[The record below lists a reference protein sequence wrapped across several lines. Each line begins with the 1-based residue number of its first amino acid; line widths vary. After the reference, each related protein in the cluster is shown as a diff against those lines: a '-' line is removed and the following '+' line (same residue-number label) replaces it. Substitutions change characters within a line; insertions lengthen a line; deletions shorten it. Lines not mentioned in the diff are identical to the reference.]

1 MAETPIPFSV
11 RVIDGTVVVGSN
23 ERDTVVVQEDTIR
36 VVRAGTFV
44 SNSFGGLND
53 TLFTALAT
61 GDLAQF
67 NGTIWVNVP
76 TSSVGVTSHLALTDI
91 GVNTHAVIDIHLAD
105 GTTHFLE
112 GAIDHANI
120 LNIGTNSHASIDTH
134 IADGT
139 IHFADAAADDQHY
152 ARRNNA
158 WIEFSPS
165 SGAGLLSGVWRF
177 STSTTPPPASG
188 RFQFDTGAF
197 GTVTEIDI
205 HDFTR
210 PGVDASNFLSLL
222 DVGDRLYIQDE
233 TNSDDWVIMDLTGP
247 AVDNT
252 TYWTLPVSSFQEGT
266 FFSNNRDC
274 IVVIQFGG
282 GPGGI
287 SHFNLTDIGTNTHA
301 AIDTHIADGT
311 IHFTEASIDHT
322 AIANIGTNSHAAID
336 THIADGTIHFTE
348 ASIDHT
354 AIANIGTNSHAAID
368 THIAD
373 GTIHF
378 TEASIDHTA
387 IANIGTNSHAAIDT
401 HIADGTIHFALEAV
415 DDQVAGLLQDVE
427 GLTWDYDDG
436 ANTLTPVLDPQLAAY
451 LGVSK
456 GNLVYSDFHSQITIL
471 HEQPFRAIGGDGG
484 TVSANTVDL
493 ADHPGIWCLATGA
506 ASANGRVFLLTS
518 TTNGS
523 WQFGVGNEIRATS
536 WIFGGPLISTAL
548 QRYTHRI
555 GFSNITPP
563 NAVNN
568 GVFFEYSDDQNGGRW
583 QAITHDGV
591 ETTTDTG
598 VTFAVSTWYKM
609 EFIINAAGTSVE
621 FFIDDVSV
629 ATNTTNIPT
638 GTGFFHFHSNQIV
651 KTIGIGN
658 RTLYIDATAIW
669 TQVTR

>member
-36 VVRAGTFV
+36 VVRTGTFIA
-44 SNSFGGLND
+44 NSFSGLND

-61 GDLAQF
+61 DDLAQF
-67 NGTIWVNVP
+67 NGTVWVNVP

-91 GVNTHAVIDIHLAD
+91 GVNT
-105 GTTHFLE
+105 
-112 GAIDHANI
+112 
-120 LNIGTNSHASIDTH
+120 HASIDTH

-197 GTVTEIDI
+197 GTATEIDI

-210 PGVDASNFLSLL
+210 PGVDASNFLSIL

-287 SHFNLTDIGTNTHA
+287 SHFDLTDIGVNTHAAIDTHIGDGTIHFLEGSIDHTAILNIGTNSHA

-311 IHFTEASIDHT
+311 IHFLEGSIDHT
-322 AIANIGTNSHAAID
+322 AILNIGTNSHAAIDTHIADGTIHFLEGAIDHTNILNIGTNSHAAID

-348 ASIDHT
+348 GSISHLN
-354 AIANIGTNSHAAID
+354 IADIGTNSHAAID

-378 TEASIDHTA
+378 T
-387 IANIGTNSHAAIDT
+387 
-401 HIADGTIHFALEAV
+401 LEAV

-436 ANTLTPVLDPQLAAY
+436 ANTLTPVLDGLLDDY
-451 LGVSK
+451 LSISK
-456 GNLVYSDFHSQITIL
+456 SSLIYSDFTSQVTIL

-493 ADHPGIWCLATGA
+493 ANHPGIWCLATGA
-506 ASANGRVFLLTS
+506 ANVNGRVFLLTS

-523 WQFGVGNEIRATS
+523 WQFGTGNEVRATS

-563 NAVNN
+563 NAVND
-568 GVFFEYSDDQNGGRW
+568 GVFFEYQDDENGGRW

-591 ETTTDTG
+591 ETSTDTG

-651 KTIGIGN
+651 KTIGLGN
-658 RTLYIDATAIW
+658 RTLYIDATAIY

>member
-1 MAETPIPFSV
+1 MASTPIPFSV

-44 SNSFGGLND
+44 SNSFSGLND

-61 GDLAQF
+61 DDLAQF
-67 NGTIWVNVP
+67 NGTVWVNVP

-91 GVNTHAVIDIHLAD
+91 GVNTHAAIDTHIAD
-105 GTTHFLE
+105 GTIHFLE
-112 GAIDHANI
+112 GSIDHTAITNIGVNSHVAIDTHIADGTI
-120 LNIGTNSHASIDTH
+120 HFLEGSIDHTAITNIGVNSHATIDTH

-139 IHFADAAADDQHY
+139 IHFADAPADSQTY
-152 ARRNNA
+152 ARRDNA
-158 WIEFSPS
+158 WVEIGTGS
-165 SGAGLLSGVWRF
+165 GLLSGVWRF

-210 PGVDASNFLSLL
+210 PGVDASNFLSIL
-222 DVGDRLYIQDE
+222 DSGDRIYIQDE
-233 TNSDDWVIMDLTGP
+233 TVSGDFVVFDVTGP
-247 AVDNT
+247 SVDNT
-252 TYWTLPVSSFQEGT
+252 TYWTIPVTSVFEGA
-266 FFSNNRDC
+266 FLSNNRDC
-274 IVVIQFGG
+274 LVIIQFGG
-282 GPGGI
+282 GAGGI
-287 SHFNLTDIGTNTHA
+287 SHFDLTDIGVNTHA

-311 IHFTEASIDHT
+311 IHFTEASIDHA
-322 AIANIGTNSHAAID
+322 AIQNIGTNSHAAID

-348 ASIDHT
+348 GSISHLN
-354 AIANIGTNSHAAID
+354 IADIGTNSHAAID

-378 TEASIDHTA
+378 T
-387 IANIGTNSHAAIDT
+387 
-401 HIADGTIHFALEAV
+401 LEAV
-415 DDQVAGLLQDVE
+415 DDQVDGLLQDVE
-427 GLTWDYDDG
+427 GLTWAYDDG
-436 ANTLTPVLDPQLAAY
+436 ANTLTPVLDGLLAAY
-451 LGVSK
+451 LAVSK
-456 GNLVYSDFHSQITIL
+456 SSLIYSDFTSQVTIL
-471 HEQPFRAIGGDGG
+471 HEQPFRAIGGSGG

-493 ADHPGIWCLATGA
+493 ADHPGIWCLDTGA
-506 ASANGRVFLLTS
+506 SSVNGRVFLLTS

-523 WQFGVGNEIRATS
+523 WQFGTGNEIRATS
-536 WIFGGPLISTAL
+536 WIFGGPFISTAL

-555 GFSNITPP
+555 GFFNITPP
-563 NAVNN
+563 NAINN
-568 GVFFEYSDDQNGGRW
+568 GVGFEYSDDQNGGRW

-591 ETTTDTG
+591 ETSTDTG

-629 ATNTTNIPT
+629 ATNTLNIPT

-651 KTIGIGN
+651 KTIGLGS
-658 RTLYIDATAIW
+658 RTLYIDATAIY